1 MSRKTK
7 LSSDMN
13 SHGKNC
19 GGATLT
25 KKARQS
31 TIRKFI
37 TFFMLRG
44 FTHIV
49 GVQHIGVKH
58 VKMYIEMR
66 RAENAKLRTMQNEMS
81 HLRGILEDAGCFG
94 VLNSPELTSA
104 SLGLAGASRA
114 GTNEAMPLDEYE
126 RVRTLA
132 FLQNRPGMAALV
144 ALERF
149 LGLRGNEAIHARTDT
164 LERWV
169 CELLAGG
176 TVEVIAG
183 TKGGRR
189 RTVRAVDVQAA
200 IRAVEEALA
209 VATRQGTY
217 LVVRANGRATG
228 GLKQSRSIYH
238 AWAIRAGFKPHAAR
252 YAFARAQVDGYV
264 AAGKSE
270 REAFIA
276 TALDLGHGDG
286 RGRFVRS
293 VYCRR
298 K

>member
-13 SHGKNC
+13 SHGKKC

-37 TFFMLRG
+37 VFLMRRG
-44 FTHIV
+44 FTNILGLEQV
-49 GVQHIGVKH
+49 RVKH
-58 VKMYIEMR
+58 VKLYIEMR
-66 RAENAKLRTMQNEMS
+66 LAQNGELRTLQNEMS
-81 HLRGILEDAGCFG
+81 HLRGILKDAGCVG
-94 VLNSPELTSA
+94 VLNSPELTNA
-104 SLGLAGASRA
+104 NLGLAGASRA
-114 GTNEAMPLDEYE
+114 GTNKAMSPEEYE
-126 RVRTLA
+126 RVRALA

-144 ALERF
+144 DLERY
-149 LGLRGNEAIHARTDT
+149 LGLRGNEAIHAKTDT
-164 LERWV
+164 LERWLR
-169 CELLAGG
+169 ELHTGG

-189 RTVRAVDVQAA
+189 RTVHPVDVQAA

-209 VATRQGTY
+209 VAKRQESH
-217 LVVRANGRATG
+217 LVVREDGSAAG

-238 AWAIRAGFKPHAAR
+238 GWAVRAGFKPHAAR
-252 YAFARAQVDGYV
+252 YAFARAQVDGYKV
-264 AAGKSE
+264 RGMTE
-270 REAFIA
+270 REAFVA

-293 VYCRR
+293 IYCRG
-298 K
+298 